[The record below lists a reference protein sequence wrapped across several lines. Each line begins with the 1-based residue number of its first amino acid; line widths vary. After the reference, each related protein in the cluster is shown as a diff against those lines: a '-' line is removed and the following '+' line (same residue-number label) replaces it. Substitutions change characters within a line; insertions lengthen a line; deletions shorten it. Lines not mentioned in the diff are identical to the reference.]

1 MYMSNFSERYKNIV
15 DDIENSISDEK
26 EREYVS
32 KRIHEMS
39 CMFIDFIDRIT
50 KLDDARIE
58 LIEEN
63 QDKIIAT
70 LSRLTDSVNLIK
82 NDIYEDDGY
91 DFEIVCPYCNHEFV
105 ADIES
110 ELREEVECP
119 ECHNIIEL
127 DWEDEEEKSS
137 NTNHCSGCS
146 GCASRFNHSKEEE
159 TSNKKSGRVNNIIDI
174 KTAQEDEE
182 EMDSDINTET
192 EQENNEDYESRDE
205 SDEDDDM

>member
-15 DDIENSISDEK
+15 DDIENSISNEK

-70 LSRLTDSVNLIK
+70 LSKLTDSVNLIK

-110 ELREEVECP
+110 ELREEVACP

-146 GCASRFNHSKEEE
+146 GCASRFNNLEEEE

-174 KTAQEDEE
+174 KTAQEDEKV
-182 EMDSDINTET
+182 DSDINTET
-192 EQENNEDYESRDE
+192 EQENNEDYESKDE

>member
-15 DDIENSISDEK
+15 DDIENSISNEK

-70 LSRLTDSVNLIK
+70 LSKLTDSVNLIK

-146 GCASRFNHSKEEE
+146 GCASRFNNLEEE

-174 KTAQEDEE
+174 KTAQEDEKV
-182 EMDSDINTET
+182 DSDINTET
-192 EQENNEDYESRDE
+192 EQENNEDYESKDE